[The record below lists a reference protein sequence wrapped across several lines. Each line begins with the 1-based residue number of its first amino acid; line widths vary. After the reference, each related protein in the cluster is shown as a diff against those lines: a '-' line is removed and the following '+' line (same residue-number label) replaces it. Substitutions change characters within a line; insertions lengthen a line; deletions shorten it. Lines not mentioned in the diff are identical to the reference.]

1 MNITLFLSVVVLLT
15 CAYVWIGK
23 RASNELETTDDY
35 FLMGRKLSLFPLMF
49 TLLATQLGGGTLLGA
64 AQEAYSKGWIVLLFP
79 LGSCLGL
86 FVLGIGFG
94 KKLRDL
100 NVSTLAEVFEKIF
113 LSQLLRKIA
122 SILSMLSLFFILV
135 SQGIAAKKF
144 FITLG
149 LENPLFF
156 ISFWSVLIIYTVMG
170 GFKAVVYT
178 DVLQAGF
185 ILVVI
190 AITFIFADFSNIQT
204 ARELS
209 TLSFEFSQVPWTAWL
224 LMPLLF
230 ILIEQDMGQRCFA
243 AKKGGSISIATI
255 SSGILLMA
263 CSSFA
268 IYFGIVGKELGISIS
283 NNESILLSTVEA
295 LCNPTVVTLFVAA
308 LFMAVVSTADS
319 LLCSIS
325 SNLTCDFMKSKNVS
339 FSRFL
344 TLLIGI
350 GSLALTF
357 IFDNVIS
364 MLVLSYELSVCILFI
379 PTLLAILLKQPSKQG
394 AVTSIIAGSLS
405 FIFLSYYSVGFPKE
419 LLCLGISLS
428 SYLFGSFI
436 RINKWIISDY
446 KSNCTS

>member
-79 LGSCLGL
+79 LGTCLGL
-86 FVLGIGFG
+86 FVLGMGFG

-283 NNESILLSTVEA
+283 DNESILLSTVEA

-419 LLCLGISLS
+419 LFCLGISLS

-436 RINKWIISDY
+436 RINKWIISDD